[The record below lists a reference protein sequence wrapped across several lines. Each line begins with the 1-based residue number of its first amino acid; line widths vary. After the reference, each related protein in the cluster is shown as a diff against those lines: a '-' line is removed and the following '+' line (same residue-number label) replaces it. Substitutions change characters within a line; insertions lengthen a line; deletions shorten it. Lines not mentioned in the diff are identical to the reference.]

1 MANGDKVQ
9 ASNLLHLLNTMGP
22 YIWLHVACPTDNVKA
37 SSQQTAGLPLLSA
50 DAYRHSCDVCKVAL
64 QLVIFRGQVISPTS
78 DIEWYPQLTTGSVFR
93 SVK

>member
-37 SSQQTAGLPLLSA
+37 SSQQTAGLPLLSV
-50 DAYRHSCDVCKVAL
+50 DAYRHSCDVCKGAL

-78 DIEWYPQLTTGSVFR
+78 DIKWYLQLTTGSVFR